1 MCVWK
6 SMEEH
11 FQESAAIMVKGAGVL
26 LTGEYWF
33 RYPKVKAFMLQW
45 NIEGHDRCQGRESSP
60 FIFFLFFLKKK
71 LILFFKFIFY
81 F

>member
-33 RYPKVKAFMLQW
+33 RYPKVKASMLQ
-45 NIEGHDRCQGRESSP
+45 
-60 FIFFLFFLKKK
+60 
-71 LILFFKFIFY
+71 
-81 F
+81 